1 MGLCY
6 PLVINDQR
14 NLPQGYNGPV
24 SIWDIDKTYLATRF
38 SSVRGLTR
46 IPVEFAVDKRAIPG
60 MPAVIQGLRKG
71 PGPDYACVPLY
82 FISASPPQL
91 QKVLEHKMLLD
102 GVEYDGITS
111 KDWLRTLMHLR
122 PRRLREQVGFKL
134 CALLAGRQRRPMAE
148 EYLFGDDVEKDAAA
162 YFLYAGLLSGDV
174 SPDDAEGIMV
184 EEGVRWY
191 DRQCVFTLLEG
202 LPDERGQV
210 KRIFIHLEQNTLPE
224 EFEVFGKL
232 VVPVKGAC
240 QLGLALHQMG
250 LIDPEMVREAC
261 EVAASESRLPGES
274 LDTLV
279 ADARKRHLI
288 TAKKL
293 RSLDL

>member
-1 MGLCY
+1 MF
-6 PLVINDQR
+6 
-14 NLPQGYNGPV
+14 
-24 SIWDIDKTYLATRF
+24 IWDIDKTYLATRF
-38 SSVRGLTR
+38 SSVRGLAR

-60 MPAVIQGLRKG
+60 MPEILRGLRKG
-71 PGPDYACVPLY
+71 PGQEFACAPLY
-82 FISASPPQL
+82 FVSASPPQL
-91 QKVLEHKMLLD
+91 QKVLEHKMLMD

-122 PRRLREQVGFKL
+122 PGRLHEQVGFKL
-134 CALLAGRQRRPMAE
+134 CALLAGKQRRPMAE

-162 YFLYAGLLSGDV
+162 YNLYAGLISGDV
-174 SPDDAEGIMV
+174 STDDAEEIMV
-184 EEGVRWY
+184 EEGVKRD
-191 DRQCVFTLLEG
+191 DRRCVFTLLEG
-202 LPDERGQV
+202 LPDERGRV
-210 KRIFIHLEQNTLPE
+210 RRIFIHLERNTLPE
-224 EFEVFGKL
+224 EFESFGKL

-250 LIDPEMVREAC
+250 LIDPEMVRQAC
-261 EVAASESRLPGES
+261 GAAASASRLPGES

-293 RSLDL
+293 RALGL